1 VRLAEHPAAV
11 DGERGSCPGFY
22 SLLAGRQGKIKRL
35 ARPLERLRDGHPAD
49 LSRGHLGEYEIAAFQ
64 RRKTVRGWPC
74 EVDAAPLRGRAARL
88 I

>member
-1 VRLAEHPAAV
+1 MGEAANGSGRRGSSRAGADAGFGPVRLAEHPAAV

-49 LSRGHLGEYEIAAFQ
+49 LSRGHLGEYEVVVF
-64 RRKTVRGWPC
+64 
-74 EVDAAPLRGRAARL
+74 
-88 I
+88 